1 MGDHLPMPP
10 PDGMTSLPSPLR
22 SAIAA
27 FESDAD
33 GATAVEF
40 AFVAFPLMTLLLLVL
55 EVGLTYWTN
64 VILDNGVQ
72 AAARSFYTDTGA
84 TSQSMADMVRTKICA
99 SGGGL
104 INCDRLKVDL
114 SYHAD
119 LAAVELVS
127 PVDAGAW
134 RSGFGTAHGCTQ
146 DSRVVV
152 VQAAIAQKSFHDSVA
167 GLAVFAD
174 GSRLIQSA
182 TVVALGRRATGLTG
196 C

>member
-1 MGDHLPMPP
+1 MSSP
-10 PDGMTSLPSPLR
+10 PSPLG
-22 SAIAA
+22 SAITD
-27 FESDAD
+27 FGSDAD

-40 AFVAFPLMTLLLLVL
+40 ALIAFPLMTLLLLVL

-84 TSQSMADMVRTKICA
+84 SSGSMADMVRTKICE

-104 INCDRLKVDL
+104 INCDRLKIDL

-119 LAAVELVS
+119 LAAVEVVS

-134 RSGFGTAHGCTQ
+134 RTGFGTAHGCTP

-152 VQAAIAQKSFHDSVA
+152 VQAAIAQKSFHDTVSS
-167 GLAVFAD
+167 LAVFAD

-182 TVVALGRRATGLTG
+182 TVVTLGRRSTGLTG

>member
-1 MGDHLPMPP
+1 
-10 PDGMTSLPSPLR
+10 MTSPSFSRWP
-22 SAIAA
+22 SIKA
-27 FESDAD
+27 FERDAG

-40 AFVAFPLMTLLLLVL
+40 AFVAFPLMTLLLLIL

-64 VILDNGVQ
+64 AILDNAVQ
-72 AAARSFYTDTGA
+72 AAARSFYTDTAA
-84 TSQSMADMVRTKICA
+84 TSGTMTDMVRTKICA

-114 SYHAD
+114 SYYAD

-127 PVDAGAW
+127 PVDSGAW
-134 RSGFGTAHGCTQ
+134 RAGFGMAHGCTQ
-146 DSRVVV
+146 DSRIVV

-182 TVVALGRRATGLTG
+182 TVVVLGRRSTGLPG